1 MRRPTVSPTARPPSE
16 PAISDL
22 AAARPLAKKAGMNKH
37 EFSGR
42 NGEARL
48 RYLDSDF
55 QVVVP
60 GAYVT
65 CAVTGQRIPLSDLR
79 YWSVDRQEAYADA
92 AASLKR
98 ELALR
103 RGK

>member
-1 MRRPTVSPTARPPSE
+1 
-16 PAISDL
+16 
-22 AAARPLAKKAGMNKH
+22 MNRH
-37 EFSGR
+37 EFSAR
-42 NGEARL
+42 DGEARL

-65 CAVTGQRIPLSDLR
+65 CAVTGAQIPLSELR
-79 YWSVDRQEAYADA
+79 YWSVDRQEPYVDV

-98 ELALR
+98 ERSLR
-103 RGK
+103 RAT

>member
-1 MRRPTVSPTARPPSE
+1 
-16 PAISDL
+16 
-22 AAARPLAKKAGMNKH
+22 MNRH
-37 EFSGR
+37 EFGR
-42 NGEARL
+42 RDGEARL
-48 RYLDSDF
+48 RYLDSDY

-65 CAVTGQRIPLSDLR
+65 CALTGRRIPLPELR
-79 YWSVDRQEAYADA
+79 YWNVDRQEAYADA

-103 RGK
+103 RQG